1 MLPFVYTVSDGG
13 GSNVERDLTQ
23 DAWSSSDED
32 DWLVVIF
39 GETKISDANPIVFLG
54 FLFCQKVSCV
64 CCDTYLIFDTSTH
77 TNIKIVSGKK
87 VQIKKK
93 KKIAVEEEDIRYIPH
108 SRTMDELLCS
118 TLILICI
125 MLHTYLVY
133 WIDLNWHSNTIMI
146 HTEKFPRRI
155 FPRNFWKMGA
165 QTSDGLGTPKLG
177 FWKCHNVSLDY

>member
-1 MLPFVYTVSDGG
+1 MLPFVYTVSDGGG

-77 TNIKIVSGKK
+77 TNIKIVPGKK

-93 KKIAVEEEDIRYIPH
+93 KK
-108 SRTMDELLCS
+108 
-118 TLILICI
+118 
-125 MLHTYLVY
+125 
-133 WIDLNWHSNTIMI
+133 
-146 HTEKFPRRI
+146 
-155 FPRNFWKMGA
+155 
-165 QTSDGLGTPKLG
+165 
-177 FWKCHNVSLDY
+177 

>member
-1 MLPFVYTVSDGG
+1 MLPFVYTVSDGGG

-64 CCDTYLIFDTSTH
+64 LWYLIFDTSTH
-77 TNIKIVSGKK
+77 TNIKIVPGKK

-93 KKIAVEEEDIRYIPH
+93 KK
-108 SRTMDELLCS
+108 
-118 TLILICI
+118 
-125 MLHTYLVY
+125 
-133 WIDLNWHSNTIMI
+133 
-146 HTEKFPRRI
+146 
-155 FPRNFWKMGA
+155 
-165 QTSDGLGTPKLG
+165 
-177 FWKCHNVSLDY
+177 